1 MKRLLLLPPHGRALC
16 ALAAL
21 ALFALAPP
29 SAALDPLDPFETAV
43 YDAIHDV
50 EAESAPKSSQ
60 PVSASDLLVDGYP
73 LLSPEEGSLERTG
86 REITVVRSPPLP
98 PFEAA
103 SQALRFLASQQRPDG
118 SWGHDGF
125 HSVAATSWVLL
136 ALLYN
141 EGANI
146 ADDDWRD
153 MYERAVRFLLDAR
166 REDGSFADAGL
177 LPDGRGDGN
186 APVHALLAA
195 AAATRD
201 PRIAK
206 AAETAARAAFG
217 TNAPPDLFRQLDRL
231 AEHPAFRR
239 AFIDIRRERARSL
252 LPAREISDGRLAGF
266 WNAPPEYGELKQL
279 LPELPDSSL
288 PRWLENDVRTFHG
301 PPVDIVVLATAAS
314 LLVPGRM
321 GVVSR
326 IPHSV
331 EAASDETAPATERID
346 ARPLDSDDTRTCAWR
361 WLFAQQA
368 PDGSW
373 PGADPVVDTSLA
385 LLAFAAEPSCGSGV
399 AESSDAVSA
408 AVGFLASSIRDDG
421 TFPVRDPEGDAA
433 RLPVLA
439 LRALA
444 GITPH
449 PGVLSLLRRTGV
461 APADYRREYF
471 GEELAF
477 RLPAV
482 PSAEWKALADA
493 DRRARRWETRTIARR
508 GGDGTDGPCLLLH
521 WDEPPAAPFLTED
534 SPLPAAAFRPLPA
547 DASPEARA
555 LRATTRWLLVPV
567 ARSTHFWILRH
578 GPAFAT
584 NAPAALFPDDVKV
597 TVRRHA
603 EVAEVSLSGGGSGE
617 AEPPPVESHA
627 ESAEAAE
634 FGSPAGGAGEQSE
647 PEGVS
652 HAASA
657 EGAFFLAA
665 LERAREIA
673 ARAGAECHVRT
684 LYSATR
690 GLEFKRGTQF
700 AAQLTVPNPSADE
713 DKTWLSKATVTL
725 YLGLVG
731 TNGVDLADYDDEIR
745 YGEFRKKAD
754 ANGIVSTGQ
763 GTQLCLRPTIRNK
776 CLHWTDG
783 MVYAILQYPV
793 RFEPALFAGL
803 WRETTNAVAGRAL
816 SAPPPADI
824 PAARPDDLEEEGVR
838 LLPVLTERF
847 AEAGLER
854 IWACWFVSRAP
865 LYDGSFLRLSSGQ
878 GLDNTKNREWWMR
891 MTAHA
896 TAPANPERNL
906 AVADLFYGRTDG
918 RPFVLEDYALAN
930 RGRTPKIR
938 AWTDGDRFVVLRPYT
953 PRDEDAVWDRFFEI
967 TTNVVRGPVFAP

>member
-1 MKRLLLLPPHGRALC
+1 MKRFLPLPPHGRALC

-29 SAALDPLDPFETAV
+29 SAALDPLAPFEAAV

-50 EAESAPKSSQ
+50 EAESAPKPPP
-60 PVSASDLLVDGYP
+60 PVSASDLRDVGYP
-73 LLSPEEGSLERTG
+73 LRELVEGSLEWTG
-86 REITVVRSPPLP
+86 HETTVVRSHPLP

-103 SQALRFLASQQRPDG
+103 GQALRFLASLQRSDG
-118 SWGHDGF
+118 SWGHDNLY
-125 HSVAATSWVLL
+125 SVAATSWVLL

-166 REDGSFADAGL
+166 REDGSFADADL
-177 LPDGRGDGN
+177 LPEGRGDGN

-231 AEHPAFRR
+231 AEHPSFSR
-239 AFIDIRRERARSL
+239 AFADIRRERARSL
-252 LPAREISDGRLAGF
+252 LPARKQRTGF
-266 WNAPPEYGELKQL
+266 WNAPPEYGELWEL
-279 LPELPDSSL
+279 LPDLPDESL

-326 IPHSV
+326 IPRSV
-331 EAASDETAPATERID
+331 EEILAETAPATERID

-385 LLAFAAEPSCGSGV
+385 LLAFAAEPSHPVHGRVWGLGI

-408 AVGFLASSIRDDG
+408 AVGYLASSIRDDG
-421 TFPVRDPEGDAA
+421 TFPVRDPAGDAA
-433 RLPVLA
+433 ALPALA

-444 GITPH
+444 GIALH
-449 PGVLSLLRRTGV
+449 PRVLSLLRRTGA

-482 PSAEWKALADA
+482 PSAEWKALAAA

-508 GGDGTDGPCLLLH
+508 GGDEPDGPCLLLH
-521 WDEPPAAPFLTED
+521 WDEPPTAPFLAED

-547 DASPEARA
+547 DASIEARA
-555 LRATTRWLLVPV
+555 LRATTRWLLVPPAGSV
-567 ARSTHFWILRH
+567 RHFL
-578 GPAFAT
+578 PAPGSAT
-584 NAPAALFPDDVKV
+584 NAPAALFPDGIKV

-603 EVAEVSLSGGGSGE
+603 EGAEE
-617 AEPPPVESHA
+617 EP
-627 ESAEAAE
+627 
-634 FGSPAGGAGEQSE
+634 
-647 PEGVS
+647 

-657 EGAFFLAA
+657 EFAE
-665 LERAREIA
+665 LEPRAECAENAESGSPAGEAGDRPC
-673 ARAGAECHVRT
+673 RGGAETPQRT
-684 LYSATR
+684 
-690 GLEFKRGTQF
+690 
-700 AAQLTVPNPSADE
+700 
-713 DKTWLSKATVTL
+713 
-725 YLGLVG
+725 
-731 TNGVDLADYDDEIR
+731 
-745 YGEFRKKAD
+745 
-754 ANGIVSTGQ
+754 
-763 GTQLCLRPTIRNK
+763 PT
-776 CLHWTDG
+776 
-783 MVYAILQYPV
+783 
-793 RFEPALFAGL
+793 
-803 WRETTNAVAGRAL
+803 
-816 SAPPPADI
+816 SPPPDLRSP
-824 PAARPDDLEEEGVR
+824 PAR
-838 LLPVLTERF
+838 
-847 AEAGLER
+847 
-854 IWACWFVSRAP
+854 
-865 LYDGSFLRLSSGQ
+865 
-878 GLDNTKNREWWMR
+878 
-891 MTAHA
+891 
-896 TAPANPERNL
+896 
-906 AVADLFYGRTDG
+906 
-918 RPFVLEDYALAN
+918 
-930 RGRTPKIR
+930 
-938 AWTDGDRFVVLRPYT
+938 
-953 PRDEDAVWDRFFEI
+953 
-967 TTNVVRGPVFAP
+967 

>member
-1 MKRLLLLPPHGRALC
+1 MKRLLSLPPHGRALC

-60 PVSASDLLVDGYP
+60 PVSASDLLVDGHP
-73 LLSPEEGSLERTG
+73 LLSPEEGSLKRTG
-86 REITVVRSPPLP
+86 RAVTVVRSPPLP

-153 MYERAVRFLLDAR
+153 MYEHAVRFLLDSR
-166 REDGSFADAGL
+166 REDGSFADAGF
-177 LPDGRGDGN
+177 LPDGSGDGN

-266 WNAPPEYGELKQL
+266 WNAPPEYGELKEL

-288 PRWLENDVRTFHG
+288 PRWLRNDVRTFDG
-301 PPVDIVVLATAAS
+301 PPVDIVVVATAAS

-331 EAASDETAPATERID
+331 EEILAETGPATERID

-385 LLAFAAEPSCGSGV
+385 LLAFAAEPSCGSGI

-449 PGVLSLLRRTGV
+449 PEVLSLLRRTGT

-521 WDEPPAAPFLTED
+521 WDEPPAAPFLAED

-567 ARSTHFWILRH
+567 ARSTHSWILRH

-597 TVRRHA
+597 TVHRHA
-603 EVAEVSLSGGGSGE
+603 EGAEE
-617 AEPPPVESHA
+617 EPHA
-627 ESAEAAE
+627 ESAE
-634 FGSPAGGAGEQSE
+634 PE
-647 PEGVS
+647 P
-652 HAASA
+652 HA
-657 EGAFFLAA
+657 EGA
-665 LERAREIA
+665 
-673 ARAGAECHVRT
+673 
-684 LYSATR
+684 
-690 GLEFKRGTQF
+690 
-700 AAQLTVPNPSADE
+700 
-713 DKTWLSKATVTL
+713 
-725 YLGLVG
+725 
-731 TNGVDLADYDDEIR
+731 
-745 YGEFRKKAD
+745 
-754 ANGIVSTGQ
+754 
-763 GTQLCLRPTIRNK
+763 
-776 CLHWTDG
+776 
-783 MVYAILQYPV
+783 
-793 RFEPALFAGL
+793 
-803 WRETTNAVAGRAL
+803 
-816 SAPPPADI
+816 
-824 PAARPDDLEEEGVR
+824 EGVR
-838 LLPVLTERF
+838 
-847 AEAGLER
+847 
-854 IWACWFVSRAP
+854 
-865 LYDGSFLRLSSGQ
+865 
-878 GLDNTKNREWWMR
+878 
-891 MTAHA
+891 
-896 TAPANPERNL
+896 
-906 AVADLFYGRTDG
+906 
-918 RPFVLEDYALAN
+918 
-930 RGRTPKIR
+930 
-938 AWTDGDRFVVLRPYT
+938 
-953 PRDEDAVWDRFFEI
+953 
-967 TTNVVRGPVFAP
+967 

>member
-1 MKRLLLLPPHGRALC
+1 MKRLLSLPPHGRALC

-50 EAESAPKSSQ
+50 EAESAPKASP
-60 PVSASDLLVDGYP
+60 PVSASDLLVDGHP
-73 LLSPEEGSLERTG
+73 LLSPEEGSLEWTG
-86 REITVVRSPPLP
+86 HETTVVRSHPLP

-103 SQALRFLASQQRPDG
+103 GQALRFLASQQRPDG

-146 ADDDWRD
+146 ADDDWRG

-279 LPELPDSSL
+279 LPELPDASL

-326 IPHSV
+326 IPRSV
-331 EAASDETAPATERID
+331 EETLAETAPATERID

-493 DRRARRWETRTIARR
+493 DRRARRWETRTIPRR

-521 WDEPPAAPFLTED
+521 WDEPPTAPFLAED

-567 ARSTHFWILRH
+567 ARSVRSWALLH
-578 GPAFAT
+578 GPAVAT

-603 EVAEVSLSGGGSGE
+603 EVAEVSLPGGGSGE

-647 PEGVS
+647 PVGVS

-690 GLEFKRGTQF
+690 GLEFKRGTQL

-713 DKTWLSKATVTL
+713 DKTWLSKATATL
-725 YLGLVG
+725 YLGLVAISLG
-731 TNGVDLADYDDEIR
+731 TRTPSGTASSKSRRTSFAARSSLPSHRPSRQVARVAKSPLPWRGADPATD
-745 YGEFRKKAD
+745 AD
-754 ANGIVSTGQ
+754 IA
-763 GTQLCLRPTIRNK
+763 
-776 CLHWTDG
+776 
-783 MVYAILQYPV
+783 A
-793 RFEPALFAGL
+793 AGL
-803 WRETTNAVAGRAL
+803 AL
-816 SAPPPADI
+816 ASGAMTQ
-824 PAARPDDLEEEGVR
+824 ER
-838 LLPVLTERF
+838 LLDW
-847 AEAGLER
+847 
-854 IWACWFVSRAP
+854 I
-865 LYDGSFLRLSSGQ
+865 
-878 GLDNTKNREWWMR
+878 
-891 MTAHA
+891 
-896 TAPANPERNL
+896 L
-906 AVADLFYGRTDG
+906 AR
-918 RPFVLEDYALAN
+918 R
-930 RGRTPKIR
+930 
-938 AWTDGDRFVVLRPYT
+938 
-953 PRDEDAVWDRFFEI
+953 
-967 TTNVVRGPVFAP
+967 

>member
-1 MKRLLLLPPHGRALC
+1 MKRLLSLPPHGRALC

-50 EAESAPKSSQ
+50 EAESAPKASP
-60 PVSASDLLVDGYP
+60 PVSASDLLVDGHP

-86 REITVVRSPPLP
+86 RAVTSIVHPHRTPS
-98 PFEAA
+98 EAA

-153 MYERAVRFLLDAR
+153 MYEHAVRFLLDAR
-166 REDGSFADAGL
+166 REDGSFADAGF

-231 AEHPAFRR
+231 AEHPSFRR

-252 LPAREISDGRLAGF
+252 LPARDISDGRLAGF

-288 PRWLENDVRTFHG
+288 PRWLRNDVRTFDG
-301 PPVDIVVLATAAS
+301 PPVDIVVVATAAS

-326 IPHSV
+326 IPRSV
-331 EAASDETAPATERID
+331 EEILAETAPATERID

-521 WDEPPAAPFLTED
+521 WDEPPAAPFLAED

-547 DASPEARA
+547 DASLEARA

-567 ARSTHFWILRH
+567 ARSTHSWILLH

-603 EVAEVSLSGGGSGE
+603 EVAEE
-617 AEPPPVESHA
+617 EPHA
-627 ESAEAAE
+627 ESAE
-634 FGSPAGGAGEQSE
+634 PE
-647 PEGVS
+647 P
-652 HAASA
+652 HA
-657 EGAFFLAA
+657 EGA
-665 LERAREIA
+665 
-673 ARAGAECHVRT
+673 
-684 LYSATR
+684 
-690 GLEFKRGTQF
+690 
-700 AAQLTVPNPSADE
+700 
-713 DKTWLSKATVTL
+713 
-725 YLGLVG
+725 
-731 TNGVDLADYDDEIR
+731 
-745 YGEFRKKAD
+745 
-754 ANGIVSTGQ
+754 
-763 GTQLCLRPTIRNK
+763 
-776 CLHWTDG
+776 
-783 MVYAILQYPV
+783 
-793 RFEPALFAGL
+793 
-803 WRETTNAVAGRAL
+803 
-816 SAPPPADI
+816 
-824 PAARPDDLEEEGVR
+824 EGVR
-838 LLPVLTERF
+838 
-847 AEAGLER
+847 
-854 IWACWFVSRAP
+854 
-865 LYDGSFLRLSSGQ
+865 
-878 GLDNTKNREWWMR
+878 
-891 MTAHA
+891 
-896 TAPANPERNL
+896 
-906 AVADLFYGRTDG
+906 
-918 RPFVLEDYALAN
+918 
-930 RGRTPKIR
+930 
-938 AWTDGDRFVVLRPYT
+938 
-953 PRDEDAVWDRFFEI
+953 
-967 TTNVVRGPVFAP
+967 

>member
-1 MKRLLLLPPHGRALC
+1 MKRLLSLPPHGRALC

-50 EAESAPKSSQ
+50 EAESAPKASP
-60 PVSASDLLVDGYP
+60 PVSASDLLVDGHP

-166 REDGSFADAGL
+166 REDGSFADAGF

-266 WNAPPEYGELKQL
+266 WNAPPEYGELKEL

-288 PRWLENDVRTFHG
+288 PRWLRNDVRTFDG
-301 PPVDIVVLATAAS
+301 PPVDIVVVATAAS

-326 IPHSV
+326 IPRSV
-331 EAASDETAPATERID
+331 EEILAETAPATERID

-449 PGVLSLLRRTGV
+449 PGVLSLLRRTGA

-482 PSAEWKALADA
+482 PSAEWKALAAA
-493 DRRARRWETRTIARR
+493 DRRARRWETRTIPRR

-521 WDEPPAAPFLTED
+521 WDEPPTAPFLAED

-567 ARSTHFWILRH
+567 ARSVRSWALLH
-578 GPAFAT
+578 GPAVAT

-597 TVRRHA
+597 TVHRHA
-603 EVAEVSLSGGGSGE
+603 EVAEVSLPGGGSGE
-617 AEPPPVESHA
+617 AEPPPVETHA
-627 ESAEAAE
+627 EGAEAAE

-652 HAASA
+652 HAESA
-657 EGAFFLAA
+657 E
-665 LERAREIA
+665 
-673 ARAGAECHVRT
+673 
-684 LYSATR
+684 
-690 GLEFKRGTQF
+690 
-700 AAQLTVPNPSADE
+700 
-713 DKTWLSKATVTL
+713 
-725 YLGLVG
+725 
-731 TNGVDLADYDDEIR
+731 
-745 YGEFRKKAD
+745 
-754 ANGIVSTGQ
+754 
-763 GTQLCLRPTIRNK
+763 
-776 CLHWTDG
+776 
-783 MVYAILQYPV
+783 
-793 RFEPALFAGL
+793 
-803 WRETTNAVAGRAL
+803 
-816 SAPPPADI
+816 
-824 PAARPDDLEEEGVR
+824 
-838 LLPVLTERF
+838 
-847 AEAGLER
+847 
-854 IWACWFVSRAP
+854 
-865 LYDGSFLRLSSGQ
+865 
-878 GLDNTKNREWWMR
+878 
-891 MTAHA
+891 
-896 TAPANPERNL
+896 
-906 AVADLFYGRTDG
+906 
-918 RPFVLEDYALAN
+918 
-930 RGRTPKIR
+930 
-938 AWTDGDRFVVLRPYT
+938 
-953 PRDEDAVWDRFFEI
+953 
-967 TTNVVRGPVFAP
+967 